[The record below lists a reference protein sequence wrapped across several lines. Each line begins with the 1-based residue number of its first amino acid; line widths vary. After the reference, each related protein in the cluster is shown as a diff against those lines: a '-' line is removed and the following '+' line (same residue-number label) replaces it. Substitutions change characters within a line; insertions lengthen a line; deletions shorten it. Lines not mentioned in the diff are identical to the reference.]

1 MEIQLADP
9 SSYIVKSSGFKV
21 ILYEMVAIYLIWL
34 YDDATVSIG
43 AFTYYRMVFGEGVT
57 ILLHKVIFNNLP
69 DFKHDYEGRRARV

>member
-21 ILYEMVAIYLIWL
+21 ILYEMVAIYIRYGCTTMLRL
-34 YDDATVSIG
+34 G